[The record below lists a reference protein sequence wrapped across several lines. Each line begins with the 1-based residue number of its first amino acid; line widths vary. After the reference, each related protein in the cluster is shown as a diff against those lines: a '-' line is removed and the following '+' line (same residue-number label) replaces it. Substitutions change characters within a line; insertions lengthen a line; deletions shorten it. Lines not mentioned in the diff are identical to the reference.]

1 MSKQQNSE
9 FDELELKMSLAGT
22 NPVDYGI
29 QNGILKSSNVLP
41 FLAIFSNKYS
51 KENKYISYASLNAA
65 LKYPEYSRYINEWDN
80 LFKGYTNDSIDLS
93 TFNFENAESFNGLF
107 SDNRCI
113 KHIKFN
119 NTHTKKLVYMSCI
132 FENCTSLERIELNN
146 FDTSSVKFL
155 DGAFNNC
162 QSLKELDLSSFNTKE
177 VKVFKNMFNRCTSLE
192 KLKIDNFNSTN
203 VLSIQQMFKDCKSLK
218 ELKLGRIKFTD
229 SSSINQM
236 FRGCT
241 SLEYI
246 DLSKFVFPFNCPNSK
261 LFLGDDNLKE
271 IRLPLTKNALRS
283 ALEQPEKII
292 DIIKFVTEDGKIIK
306 YSELFNYDIK
316 D

>member
-9 FDELELKMSLAGT
+9 FDELELK
-22 NPVDYGI
+22 
-29 QNGILKSSNVLP
+29 
-41 FLAIFSNKYS
+41 
-51 KENKYISYASLNAA
+51 
-65 LKYPEYSRYINEWDN
+65 NE
-80 LFKGYTNDSIDLS
+80 F
-93 TFNFENAESFNGLF
+93 
-107 SDNRCI
+107 
-113 KHIKFN
+113 
-119 NTHTKKLVYMSCI
+119 M
-132 FENCTSLERIELNN
+132 
-146 FDTSSVKFL
+146 
-155 DGAFNNC
+155 
-162 QSLKELDLSSFNTKE
+162 
-177 VKVFKNMFNRCTSLE
+177 
-192 KLKIDNFNSTN
+192 
-203 VLSIQQMFKDCKSLK
+203 
-218 ELKLGRIKFTD
+218 
-229 SSSINQM
+229 
-236 FRGCT
+236 GCT